1 MEIKVRVLNGSSD
14 RKEEETKP
22 KPTILTSAYVK
33 RLNKQIEYNI
43 QAREKNRTPDSF
55 TLKRIIR

>member
-14 RKEEETKP
+14 KKEEETGHKA
-22 KPTILTSAYVK
+22 TILTSAYIK
-33 RLNKQIEYNI
+33 RLNKQIEDNVR
-43 QAREKNRTPDSF
+43 ARVNSRTPDSL